1 MADEPKKENEVQTTN
16 EAQTASDPVPQL
28 NHAALMQG
36 FFEGEG
42 LKRMR
47 K

>member
-16 EAQTASDPVPQL
+16 EAQTASEPVPVPQL

-36 FFEGEG
+36 FSTMLS
-42 LKRMR
+42 LK